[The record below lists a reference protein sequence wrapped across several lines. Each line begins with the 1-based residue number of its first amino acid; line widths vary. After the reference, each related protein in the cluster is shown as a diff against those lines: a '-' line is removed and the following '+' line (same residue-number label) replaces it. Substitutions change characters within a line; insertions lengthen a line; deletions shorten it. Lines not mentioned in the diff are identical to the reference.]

1 LPESDFL
8 MARFHDRLS
17 TLSKAWFR
25 RKKKRVEVAYYSH
38 LGYADDLLGGDFAA
52 KKVPDVAL
60 LRRACGEVA
69 ASFVLLK
76 TCVKRSDNFDVGRF
90 LDSVEAKLAE
100 LNAIDDGRVLSRL
113 KEAQAASRSR
123 WTR

>member
-1 LPESDFL
+1 MVS
-8 MARFHDRLS
+8 
-17 TLSKAWFR
+17 
-25 RKKKRVEVAYYSH
+25 RKKKRIEVAYYSH

-52 KKVPDVAL
+52 QKVPDVAL

-90 LDSVEAKLAE
+90 LDSVEAKVAE

-113 KEAQAASRSR
+113 KEAQAASRPK